1 MLNTCLLYYS
11 NLTKTIP
18 LYIIKW
24 LIRKVVLCTFC
35 LLCDMLKERT
45 ERLEHLDQDQQEHES
60 QLYKRS
66 ERYE

>member
-1 MLNTCLLYYS
+1 
-11 NLTKTIP
+11 
-18 LYIIKW
+18 
-24 LIRKVVLCTFC
+24 
-35 LLCDMLKERT
+35 MLKERT